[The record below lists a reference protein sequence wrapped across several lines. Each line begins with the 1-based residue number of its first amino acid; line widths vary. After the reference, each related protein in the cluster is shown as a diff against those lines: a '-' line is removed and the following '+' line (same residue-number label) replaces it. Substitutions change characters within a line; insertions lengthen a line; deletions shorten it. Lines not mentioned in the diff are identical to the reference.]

1 VQQIRVTMR
10 ALRTQQFVAA
20 GSTLDILDNP
30 RTAMSITPGVYE
42 STGEPL
48 RRGHAYRA
56 VVYTPRPTSAQL
68 RAAPAVYPPGLPR
81 EYDVMRVPVA
91 GTSGHPMVAFPRW
104 NEPGVPRIVGSG
116 GGDAR
121 SVLAASPYGRV
132 YALARRLRASAAT
145 PIAYVR
151 AVERYLGRGFRYSE
165 TPPPSR
171 APLADFLLRDRA
183 GYCQQFSGAMALLL
197 RMGGVP
203 ARVAS
208 GFSPGILDAERRE
221 YVVRDVDAHSWVE
234 VFMPGI
240 GWVTRD
246 PTPADSPARAQTADL
261 AVGNQDDA
269 VTFAGSERA
278 LGRVPDA
285 GVADLQATAAGGDGG
300 PSALAVIGA
309 VLLALTVAAGAA
321 LLVRR
326 IRRRARMRL
335 AGDGIDT
342 ELAELLRALQ
352 RSGRSPPP
360 QLTLDAL
367 AGRLAGTPAQD
378 YVHTLAAARYGYGR
392 ARPTRAQRAAL
403 RRELGAGL
411 GRRGRLRAWWALPP
425 KLTG

>member
-1 VQQIRVTMR
+1 MR
-10 ALRTQQFVAA
+10 
-20 GSTLDILDNP
+20 S
-30 RTAMSITPGVYE
+30 
-42 STGEPL
+42 
-48 RRGHAYRA
+48 
-56 VVYTPRPTSAQL
+56 
-68 RAAPAVYPPGLPR
+68 RAAC
-81 EYDVMRVPVA
+81 
-91 GTSGHPMVAFPRW
+91 
-104 NEPGVPRIVGSG
+104 
-116 GGDAR
+116 AR
-121 SVLAASPYGRV
+121 
-132 YALARRLRASAAT
+132 AAT

-151 AVERYLGRGFRYSE
+151 EVESYLGRGFAYSE

-221 YVVRDVDAHSWVE
+221 YGVRDVDAHSWVE
-234 VFMPGI
+234 GFMPGI

-261 AVGNQDDA
+261 AVGNQEDA

-278 LGRVPDA
+278 LGRVPEA
-285 GVADLQATAAGGDGG
+285 GVAGLPASAAGGDGG
-300 PSALAVIGA
+300 PSALEVIGG
-309 VLLALTVAAGAA
+309 VLLALAVAAGAA

-326 IRRRARMRL
+326 HVRRARMRR
-335 AGDGIDT
+335 DGVDAD
-342 ELAELLRALQ
+342 LAELLRALQ
-352 RSGRSPPP
+352 RSGRAPPP

-367 AGRLAGTPAQD
+367 ARRLAGTPAEE
-378 YVHTLAAARYGYGR
+378 YVHTLADARYGYGR

>member
-1 VQQIRVTMR
+1 MR

-20 GSTLDILDNP
+20 GSTLDILDSP
-30 RTAMSITPGVYE
+30 RTATSINPGVYE

-56 VVYTPRPTSAQL
+56 VVYAPRPTSAQL
-68 RAAPAVYPPGLPR
+68 RAAPAAYPPALPR
-81 EYDVMRVPVA
+81 EYDDLRVPVA
-91 GTSGHPMVAFPRW
+91 GTGDHPMVAFPRW
-104 NEPGVPRIVGSG
+104 NETGVPRIVGSG

-121 SVLAASPYGRV
+121 GVLAASPYGRV
-132 YALARRLRASAAT
+132 YALARRLRAGVAT

-151 AVERYLGRGFRYSE
+151 AVERHLARGFRYSE
-165 TPPPSR
+165 TPRPSR

-208 GFSPGILDAERRE
+208 GFSPGILDVERRE

-261 AVGNQDDA
+261 VVGSQDGAVA
-269 VTFAGSERA
+269 FAGSERA
-278 LGRVPDA
+278 LGRVPGA
-285 GVADLQATAAGGDGG
+285 GVADVPATAAGGGAG
-300 PSALAVIGA
+300 PSALAVIGG
-309 VLLALTVAAGAA
+309 VVLALVVAAGAA

-326 IRRRARMRL
+326 LRGRAGAR
-335 AGDGIDT
+335 AAEDDVDA
-342 ELAELLRALQ
+342 ELAELLRALR
-352 RSGRSPPP
+352 RSGRAPPP

-367 AGRLAGTPAQD
+367 AERLAGTPAQG
-378 YVHTLAAARYGYGR
+378 YVRTLADARYGYGR

-403 RRELGAGL
+403 RHELGAGL

-425 KLTG
+425 RLVG